1 MERERG
7 LRKEREGGRERE
19 EFTFSAGGGKR
30 EGSEKRERGREG
42 GREGG
47 RERSLHSL
55 LEVER
60 EEIELCMGLYQS
72 YNTQLLQSWNCSG

>member
-7 LRKEREGGRERE
+7 LRKE
-19 EFTFSAGGGKR
+19 
-30 EGSEKRERGREG
+30 REG

-72 YNTQLLQSWNCSG
+72 NDTQLLQSWNCSGRGVTTVGEELKQWERG